1 MATISRRKLLART
14 GMGAAAA
21 GVIGAVPGLL
31 TSHHGSRAGS
41 LATNQVSHTASA
53 GGAATGAEVPS
64 VAYIRD
70 AKKGEVVLM
79 VGTREVI
86 HTDPALV
93 AYLSRAYANPSA

>member
-14 GMGAAAA
+14 SMGAAAA
-21 GVIGAVPGLL
+21 GVLTAVPGIIAAK
-31 TSHHGSRAGS
+31 HHSGP
-41 LATNQVSHTASA
+41 TASSS
-53 GGAATGAEVPS
+53 ATTITPNGDVPS
-64 VAYIRD
+64 VAYVRD

-93 AYLSRAYANPSA
+93 AYLTRAYHRASA